1 MNDEELK
8 SVLQETLST
17 VVPEID
23 WQTVDDYA
31 DLRDQVDIDSMDM
44 LNWVIALH
52 QRLGVDIP
60 ELDVPRL
67 VTLDGAVRYLA
78 TKVGSGVPR
87 RK

>member
-1 MNDEELK
+1 MTSEELR

-23 WQTVDDYA
+23 WQTVDDHM
-31 DLRDQVDIDSMDM
+31 DLRDQIDIDSMDM

-60 ELDVPRL
+60 EVDVPRL
-67 VTLDGAVRYLA
+67 VTLDGALRYLM
-78 TKVGSGVPR
+78 TKLETSDG
-87 RK
+87 

>member
-1 MNDEELK
+1 MTSEELR

-23 WQTVDDYA
+23 WQTVDDHM
-31 DLRDQVDIDSMDM
+31 DLRDQIDIDSMDM

-60 ELDVPRL
+60 EVDVPRL
-67 VTLDGAVRYLA
+67 VTLDGALRYLMI
-78 TKVGSGVPR
+78 KLEKSDG
-87 RK
+87 

>member
-1 MNDEELK
+1 MNSEELR

-17 VVPEID
+17 VVPDID
-23 WQTVDDYA
+23 WPTVDDHT
-31 DLRDQVDIDSMDM
+31 DLRDQIDIDSMDM

-60 ELDVPRL
+60 EVDVPRL

-78 TKVGSGVPR
+78 TKVASSASG
-87 RK
+87 

>member
-1 MNDEELK
+1 MTSEELR

-23 WQTVDDYA
+23 WQTVDDHM
-31 DLRDQVDIDSMDM
+31 DLRDQIDIDSMDM

-60 ELDVPRL
+60 EVDVPRL
-67 VTLDGAVRYLA
+67 VTLDGALHYLMI
-78 TKVGSGVPR
+78 KLEKS
-87 RK
+87 

>member
-1 MNDEELK
+1 MTSEELR

-23 WQTVDDYA
+23 WQTVDDHM
-31 DLRDQVDIDSMDM
+31 DLRDQIDIDSMDM

-60 ELDVPRL
+60 EVDVPRL
-67 VTLDGAVRYLA
+67 VTLDGALRYLM
-78 TKVGSGVPR
+78 TKLEKS
-87 RK
+87 